1 MNKAKYERSESSKLI
16 TIEEAKVRYQMS
28 RNTITKLAEEYG
40 ALRRFSPRMI
50 RIDVS
55 AMDEKIEKSS

>member
-1 MNKAKYERSESSKLI
+1 MHKRNFERSEYSKLI
-16 TIEEAKVRYQMS
+16 TIEEAKIRYQMS
-28 RNTITKLAEEYG
+28 RNTVTKLAEEYG

>member
-1 MNKAKYERSESSKLI
+1 MNKAKYARSKDSKLI

-40 ALRRFSPRMI
+40 AHRRFSPRMI
-50 RIDVS
+50 RIHVS
-55 AMDEKIEKSS
+55 AMAEKIEKSS

>member
-1 MNKAKYERSESSKLI
+1 MNKAKYERSDYSKLI

-28 RNTITKLAEEYG
+28 RNTITKLAEEFG
-40 ALRRFSPRMI
+40 AIRRFGSRMI

-55 AMDEKIEKSS
+55 TMDEKIQKSR